1 MIDERAAGATLP
13 PVFVSGVVMLY
24 LLLGA
29 AILIFLLWPKG
40 RAFFKGDGWRVG
52 AGAASIAAFA
62 AAAYATIRGSW
73 GTGIVLAVVALWSVT
88 EARRRPVIRREIVHP
103 PKPELSL
110 SEARSLL
117 GVGPEATLAEVKAA
131 YSRLIQMAHPDK
143 GGTEGLAAQLNAARD
158 RLIKRRG

>member
-1 MIDERAAGATLP
+1 MI
-13 PVFVSGVVMLY
+13 Y

-29 AILIFLLWPKG
+29 AAVAFLLWPRRPLLKG
-40 RAFFKGDGWRVG
+40 EGWRVG
-52 AGAASIAAFA
+52 AGVAAVAAFA
-62 AAAYATIRGSW
+62 GAGYAGVRQAWEIA
-73 GTGIVLAVVALWSVT
+73 IVLAVLGLWSAT
-88 EARRRPVIRREIVHP
+88 EARRRPTVKRVTVPP
-103 PKPELSL
+103 PKTELSL
-110 SEARSLL
+110 SEARAIL